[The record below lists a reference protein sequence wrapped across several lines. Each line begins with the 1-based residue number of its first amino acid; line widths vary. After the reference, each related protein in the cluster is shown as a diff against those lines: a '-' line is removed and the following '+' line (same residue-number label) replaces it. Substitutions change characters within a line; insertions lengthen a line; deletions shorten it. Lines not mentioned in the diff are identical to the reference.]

1 MFGLG
6 ITEIIFIVLLAALI
20 LGPEHMPKAAQ
31 QLGKWSA
38 KLRSTATSLT
48 QSLAQDEDIQT
59 LTADLKDIRR
69 DLSQSRKEF
78 HSLKSELVAP
88 VRISTDAIQEAIQA
102 AERSAE
108 AASSSEEHA
117 LPATAVSSNE
127 ALASDSIQQP
137 SPFLNVRL
145 GDMFC
150 PQSSPT
156 PHESMRSVSLLP
168 PKLLPGPLSRQ
179 VSRKRVQLL
188 APSDSQPHRALG
200 LHAPI
205 PGRAFYLR
213 RKLPGVAKPNGASM
227 HACPLPPLVAALS
240 SACHSVAISPII

>member
-88 VRISTDAIQEAIQA
+88 VCISTDAIQEAIQA

-108 AASSSEEHA
+108 VASSSEEHA

-127 ALASDSIQQP
+127 ALASDSVQQ
-137 SPFLNVRL
+137 L
-145 GDMFC
+145 
-150 PQSSPT
+150 
-156 PHESMRSVSLLP
+156 SLI
-168 PKLLPGPLSRQ
+168 
-179 VSRKRVQLL
+179 
-188 APSDSQPHRALG
+188 H
-200 LHAPI
+200 I
-205 PGRAFYLR
+205 
-213 RKLPGVAKPNGASM
+213 
-227 HACPLPPLVAALS
+227 
-240 SACHSVAISPII
+240 